1 MNMQKNRRQLALALS
16 LLLLAA
22 PLVFASFYV
31 YEKHQAAA
39 DNLQKLEP
47 RYARLKGLIAQ
58 ESDIATLLEQ
68 TQKAGEKYVYPAAQD
83 ATQAGNAAQQRIREI
98 LTAAGLQISSS
109 QALPSKPEKSFERI
123 PLSVRAEGD
132 LLALESALAVL
143 SAQLPLILIQELD
156 VQVIGGLQQSLPPG
170 VSPRLAVQ
178 FSFSVLKGQK

>member
-109 QALPSKPEKSFERI
+109 RHCPASPKK
-123 PLSVRAEGD
+123 A
-132 LLALESALAVL
+132 L
-143 SAQLPLILIQELD
+143 SAFRCLFGPRETCWPWRAR
-156 VQVIGGLQQSLPPG
+156 SLCCQ
-170 VSPRLAVQ
+170 R
-178 FSFSVLKGQK
+178 SFR

>member
-123 PLSVRAEGD
+123 PLSVQR
-132 LLALESALAVL
+132 
-143 SAQLPLILIQELD
+143 
-156 VQVIGGLQQSLPPG
+156 
-170 VSPRLAVQ
+170 
-178 FSFSVLKGQK
+178 SFR

>member
-1 MNMQKNRRQLALALS
+1 MNMQKNRRQLALVLS

-83 ATQAGNAAQQRIREI
+83 ATQAGNAA
-98 LTAAGLQISSS
+98 
-109 QALPSKPEKSFERI
+109 
-123 PLSVRAEGD
+123 
-132 LLALESALAVL
+132 
-143 SAQLPLILIQELD
+143 
-156 VQVIGGLQQSLPPG
+156 GGG
-170 VSPRLAVQ
+170 R
-178 FSFSVLKGQK
+178 F